1 MRYNEVKGHWPM
13 MSGKKIAGDTRPQDV
28 VINITASDSTG
39 SDIADNETRAKSAA
53 KVSTIDL

>member
-13 MSGKKIAGDTRPQDV
+13 MGGKKIADETRPQDV

-39 SDIADNETRAKSAA
+39 SDIADNETRAKTEA
-53 KVSTIDL
+53 KARTIDL